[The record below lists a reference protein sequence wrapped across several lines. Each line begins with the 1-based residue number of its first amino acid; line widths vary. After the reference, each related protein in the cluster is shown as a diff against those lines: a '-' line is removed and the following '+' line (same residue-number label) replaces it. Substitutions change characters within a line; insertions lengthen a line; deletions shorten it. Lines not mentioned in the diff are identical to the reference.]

1 MKIKSLLLTLLVML
15 STASYSQVENGKVY
29 RIISGK
35 YGTAV
40 SESPILHTLSCAS
53 PGGETDYHE
62 MWKFTET
69 EDGKFTI
76 QNVYTQRYVQ
86 YENGRNVQWK
96 TGNELT
102 KFTVTENSALKG
114 YYNIDISATGNWGMH
129 CDGSSKIVPW
139 SNGPEDGEVT
149 GSEWQF
155 KEVNVTE
162 DEMLAAYDAYR
173 DYIAVHNSAAS
184 ISATVESLFED
195 NACTVLK
202 AEYAAMSDDAL
213 VAAMPG
219 VPADLQQAVLKIK
232 NNTWAEREKE
242 FRVYDYKPY
251 SNPEKW
257 HNILY
262 TRLYSPIDNPTGIN
276 SSSSK
281 DYVYVFVDEIPEGT
295 TISLREIS
303 GTHYFGNDTNLK
315 EGLNIIPCAS
325 KDGVLYVRYICDTDT
340 GFNGQTKTGPKKLS
354 DYPAVKIHIENGY
367 VNGFWS
373 KERGHTNEDWA
384 YMQQNMFKNPSAIQ
398 VKGDYT
404 LLSFRKAEFLEACPV
419 KITEL
424 ISLWDFWNKTQQK
437 FMALDLY
444 YEYFNNLQLAM
455 SDDTGFMD
463 AGNHRTHYNNN
474 TLSTICNYDLL
485 IADAGSTW
493 GPNHEIG
500 HNNQYVFEIV
510 GTSEV
515 SNNAFA
521 NMVTFEQ
528 GTHTS
533 RGNNMNNQIID
544 FENKVPYVLR
554 GEGHYGSKL
563 FSMTRMYFQLFLYA
577 HAAGKCPDFYPRLH
591 EKLRYDRLVGWSVG
605 SWDEMDENGFYKNSV
620 NALNDQLKFAEACCE
635 ILQMDLSE
643 FFESWGFFIPFK
655 NGFVGDYGHHW
666 VFLLEEDAKA
676 SKARMQKY
684 EKKGGHLMFLED
696 RIRPS
701 KKKVSPFC
709 DGNGYRSSYADWEGE
724 RVGDVGDFGQWED
737 YIDESVKAQGYFYAV
752 SKGKVVIKEA
762 EGASGALGFK
772 LYNADTGELL
782 TFTNRKEMNI
792 PISAEGA
799 NLKVTAAQADGTDYV
814 VPHASQGPESMQK
827 EALSSSL
834 LTARVIL
841 NKEGSSTSI
850 VGYYY
855 PEALVDLKA
864 MYTEA
869 QAAYDNGDTS
879 KYSFAEWSIML
890 DDECNKILNNPD
902 ARILIKEATVFTM
915 RKAVGSSRGRYLDGG
930 YPTATSTNKTTGN
943 INWEIEYAGNAG
955 EYYMRNVSSG
965 YYITGLNLANSI
977 FTETKMQEDAVK
989 VNVGYNNDGWV
1000 LFTPAGNPDV
1010 ALGMSDNGTVQ
1021 GMAVNENGAQW
1032 RVDIVEDNSAKF
1044 YNSTLKELVTEAGII
1059 ITEVLNL
1066 DSLQTMNI
1074 FNENIIVTDNNL
1086 NTYALNLLD
1095 TYYKASADMETA
1107 TTVQQQKYVETLRKQ
1122 IADMAGKYIVT
1133 APIVTKGEKV
1143 VWYYIISNKSEK
1155 LASIYSG
1162 TSSTLKDRVAMK
1174 SAEEAEEDGIE
1185 YAMWSFASTGKDGE
1199 YKIYNKGNEGFIYK
1213 PASKTQIFTSAEE
1226 DLLPVTLT
1234 YEAKENGVIMQGG
1247 DYYIY
1252 DTGTYANLNKSTKTS
1267 WRVQIAAIENNKEV
1281 ADIITTIESVMTE
1294 CNKSKAVYD
1303 LNGRRVVNPTKGI
1316 YIQGGKKVLVK

>member
-1 MKIKSLLLTLLVML
+1 M
-15 STASYSQVENGKVY
+15 STVAYSQVENGKVY
-29 RIISGK
+29 RIVSGK
-35 YGTAV
+35 YGTV
-40 SESPILHTLSCAS
+40 LSESPVMNTLSCTPKGDAKS
-53 PGGETDYHE
+53 YQE
-62 MWKFTET
+62 MWKFTAA
-69 EDGKFTI
+69 EDGRFTI

-86 YENGRNVQWK
+86 YETGRNVQWR
-96 TGNELT
+96 TG
-102 KFTVTENSALKG
+102 FTETRFAVTENTALSG
-114 YYNIDISATGNWGMH
+114 NYNIDQTASGNWGMH
-129 CDGSSKIVPW
+129 CDGSSNIVPW
-139 SNGPEDGEVT
+139 SYGPEEGKVT
-149 GSEWQF
+149 GSEWVF
-155 KEVNVTE
+155 EEITLTE
-162 DEMLAAYDAYR
+162 EEMAAAYTEYR
-173 DYIAVHNSAAS
+173 DFITTLDNASAIKAAVEN
-184 ISATVESLFED
+184 LFED
-195 NACTVLK
+195 NACTTLK
-202 AEYAAMSDDAL
+202 AEYAAMSDDELA
-213 VAAMPG
+213 AAMPG

-251 SNPEKW
+251 SEPQEW
-257 HNILY
+257 FNILY
-262 TRLYSPIDNPTGIN
+262 TRLYSPIDNPTGIC
-276 SSSSK
+276 SSSNKS
-281 DYVYVFVDEIPEGT
+281 YIYVFVDDIPEGT
-295 TISLREIS
+295 YITLREVP
-303 GTHYFGNDTNLK
+303 GTHYFGNDTQLT
-315 EGLNIIPCAS
+315 EGLNIIPATITN
-325 KDGVLYVRYICDTDT
+325 GVHYIRYICDTHT
-340 GFNGQTKTGPKKLS
+340 GFDGPTKTGPKKLA
-354 DYPAVKIHIENGY
+354 DYPAVKIHIEGGY

-373 KERGHTNEDWA
+373 KERGHTNEDWI
-384 YMQQNMFKNPSAIQ
+384 YMQQNMFKNPDAIQ
-398 VKGDYT
+398 AKGDYT
-404 LLSFRKAEFLEACPV
+404 LLSFRKAEFIQPANQWGMGCPE

-424 ISLWDFWNKTQQK
+424 ISLWDFWNMTQQK
-437 FMALDLY
+437 FMALDKY

-474 TLSTICNYDLL
+474 TLNTICNYDLL
-485 IADAGSTW
+485 LADAGSTW

-544 FENKVPYVLR
+544 FENKIPYVLR
-554 GEGHYGSKL
+554 GEGLYGSKL

-643 FFESWGFFIPFK
+643 FFEAWGFFIPFK

-666 VFLLEEDAKA
+666 VYLLEEDAKA

-701 KKKVSPFC
+701 KKKASPFC
-709 DGNGYRSSYADWEGE
+709 DGTGYRSNYADWEGE
-724 RVGDVGDFGQWED
+724 RIGEVGDFGQWMD
-737 YIDESVKAQGYFYAV
+737 YIDESVKAQGYYYAV
-752 SKGKVVIKEA
+752 SNGKVIIKEA

-772 LYNADTGELL
+772 LYNAETGELL
-782 TFTNRKEMNI
+782 TFTNRKEMTI
-792 PISAEGA
+792 PVSAEGA
-799 NLKVTAAQADGTDYV
+799 SLKVVAAQADGTDYV
-814 VPHASQGPESMQK
+814 VPSAAQGPEEMQLA
-827 EALSSSL
+827 ALEGSL
-834 LTARVIL
+834 LNAKIIIS
-841 NKEGSSTSI
+841 KKATSNTI

-855 PEALVDLKA
+855 PEALASL
-864 MYTEA
+864 EA
-869 QAAYDNGDTS
+869 VYNEALAAKNNGDTS
-879 KYSFAEWSIML
+879 KYSYAEWSVML
-890 DDECNKILNNPD
+890 DDECNKVLNNPD
-902 ARILIKEATVFTM
+902 ARILIKEAATFTM
-915 RKAVGSSRGRYLDGG
+915 RKAVAPNRGRLVEGG
-930 YPTATSTNKTTGN
+930 YPTATSTTAGTGN
-943 INWEIEYAGNAG
+943 INWIIEYAEKAG
-955 EYYMRNVSSG
+955 EYYMKNVSSG
-965 YYITGLNLANSI
+965 YYITNISMNSNVY
-977 FTETKMQEDAVK
+977 TESKKQEEAAK
-989 VNVGYNNDGWV
+989 FNVGYNKDGWV
-1000 LFTPAGNPDV
+1000 LFTMAENADV
-1010 ALGMSDNGTVQ
+1010 AIGMDGNGNVV
-1021 GMAVNENGAQW
+1021 GVAVNDGNAQW
-1032 RVDIVEDNSAKF
+1032 RVDIVEDNSAAF
-1044 YNSTLKELVTEAGII
+1044 YKSTLDELVTEAEMI

-1122 IADMAGKYIVT
+1122 IADIAGKYIVT
-1133 APIVTKGEKV
+1133 APIATKGEKV
-1143 VWYYIISNKSEK
+1143 VWYYIISNKSEE
-1155 LASIYSG
+1155 LAGIYSG
-1162 TSSTLKDRVAMK
+1162 TSSSQKNRVAMK

-1199 YKIYNKGNEGFIYK
+1199 YRIYNKGNEGFIYK

-1234 YEAKENGVIMQGG
+1234 YDAKENGIIMQGG
-1247 DYYIY
+1247 EYYIY
-1252 DTGTYANLNKSTKTS
+1252 DAGTYANLNKTTKSS
-1267 WRVQIAAIENNKEV
+1267 WRVQIASIESNKEV